1 LLDGIVRLQLGRI
14 DQRIR
19 DNHGAAFVYTDDV
32 VDHINFKVQRIRTPA
47 AA

>member
-1 LLDGIVRLQLGRI
+1 MLDSIVRLQLGRI

-19 DNHGAAFVYTDDV
+19 DNHGAAFAYTDAV
-32 VDHINFKVQRIRTPA
+32 VDHIVQNATIRNPA